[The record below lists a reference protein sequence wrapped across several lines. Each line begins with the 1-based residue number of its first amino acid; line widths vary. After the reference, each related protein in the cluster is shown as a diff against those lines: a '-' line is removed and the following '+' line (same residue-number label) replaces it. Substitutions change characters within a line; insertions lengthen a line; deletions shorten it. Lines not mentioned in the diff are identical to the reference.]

1 MGRQSADVGGT
12 GRAVFRALVL
22 YFSRLYFS
30 RLNFVC
36 GLGLLRRR
44 ACRRIRCHF

>member
-22 YFSRLYFS
+22 NFS

-44 ACRRIRCHF
+44 ACRRIRCYF